1 MRIETTERIRLM
13 VAFALFLTIAV
24 IGSAFAQDTIGVTP
38 VETAVIATL
47 KIVAIAMIG
56 WGFMRLMA
64 GRHTVEALFC
74 LAIGVTTRAVPRL
87 TLSWT
92 KHEHCVRLG
101 CNDKYSARVPG
112 LHESSSNARFPSR
125 LHQAA
130 SRSFS
135 LTVRSGRKMPSD
147 WGSRIQ
153 S

>member
-13 VAFALFLTIAV
+13 VAFALFLAIAV

-74 LAIGVTTRAVPRL
+74 LAIGG
-87 TLSWT
+87 
-92 KHEHCVRLG
+92 LG
-101 CNDKYSARVPG
+101 LGKTAAIVALLG
-112 LHESSSNARFPSR
+112 L
-125 LHQAA
+125 
-130 SRSFS
+130 
-135 LTVRSGRKMPSD
+135 G
-147 WGSRIQ
+147 
-153 S
+153 